1 MYVCQYCHSN
11 HCVSLYVC
19 VCQYC
24 HLWCNHNNNLKKK
37 KKKKQS
43 RSMYLRSLYLALVFS
58 IGLLDGASS
67 SAVVVL
73 TVKYIYII
81 IYIYIIYFF
90 FLRIKQFQ
98 KVAVVFL
105 PPCSILMKL
114 ESLKNALAII
124 KK

>member
-1 MYVCQYCHSN
+1 M
-11 HCVSLYVC
+11 
-19 VCQYC
+19 
-24 HLWCNHNNNLKKK
+24 
-37 KKKKQS
+37 
-43 RSMYLRSLYLALVFS
+43 RSLYLALVFS

-73 TVKYIYII
+73 TVKYIYN
-81 IYIYIIYFF
+81 IYYIPYI

-114 ESLKNALAII
+114 ESLKNALAVI